1 MDILIRFTAQL
12 GKAALG
18 SGRHVKERRQAC
30 RSWEVALALARA
42 PGLGGS
48 PGGGPGGGRSHPRWP
63 HPSLAADCIPW
74 QQHLVVELLTAQ
86 KAQMNKWTPPGIQIL
101 RKSSTRGR
109 QPTVLWRLANSHP
122 KRR

>member
-18 SGRHVKERRQAC
+18 SGRHMKERRQAC

-42 PGLGGS
+42 PGPGGS
-48 PGGGPGGGRSHPRWP
+48 PGRGRSHPRWP

-74 QQHLVVELLTAQ
+74 QQHLVGELLTAQ
-86 KAQMNKWTPPGIQIL
+86 KAQMSKWTPPGIQIL
-101 RKSSTRGR
+101 RKSSTR
-109 QPTVLWRLANSHP
+109 VLWRLANSHP
-122 KRR
+122 KCR